1 MPNLKSPSLCSLR
14 LGRKGVWSS
23 SISNVN
29 NCSFDSF
36 CSYATQSLYPKIK
49 EKNPE
54 NVKGG
59 WKFTIAVCLTWVCL
73 VHTGFALFGEELR
86 IAREN
91 EVSWTPIVGNSYQ
104 VQWSPTLVDPVW
116 TDLGSSLAGS
126 GSSQSAYDTSMARVY
141 RVMETVP
148 ASGSVVVAANAIT
161 ANPGFESGTASWT
174 LAAIHS
180 VQALNARTGL
190 SALRSY
196 IPGGANGGQLV
207 KEVPAIVPGKIYT
220 LSFWAKQI
228 SAGTGYVQMY
238 KLEWVGSN
246 GAVLSVAT
254 GNWVNF
260 LGGNS
265 AYSKTT
271 TAAFTAP
278 ANTAT
283 ARITFYFATGAVAG
297 SNGDVWLDDV
307 ALDYQTTTTA
317 TPAQTRQIS
326 STTRNVMG
334 LEWPSLA
341 GVSYTLEENSSLS
354 STGWSAASGTLVG
367 TGGNL
372 SHRVSAEGTQKFF
385 RVSRPIILAA
395 APPNIRLVPTGTAGS
410 ISLAW
415 DTAVA
420 PGVTGYRVLYGTS
433 ATTLNQSVELGLVQ
447 SITLANLI
455 SGQAYYLTVV
465 SLSGDGV
472 SPVGATVLSA
482 APESQAV
489 FLPLF
494 TAATTLEPDPVVET
508 STAKITYLGDRVRD
522 RHARESAF
530 QKYDHYLSWY
540 WEQRVGNIQI
550 IDRVAKGG
558 STITFNYTT
567 LDRLN
572 PAEFRTFFGGVS
584 TLAQYNNNQIATLVS
599 INPSATPGET
609 DYNYSATINQNA
621 NAGNRPLQI
630 GDRVEIEISYFL
642 AGPRNGRLNYYGTTF
657 LYVVGQGIVPWAQG
671 SDLGLPGGI
680 MGGVNQTLD
689 SHPLPTEALL
699 GGLVTLPYQYSN
711 EPQHRFKQMA
721 GNMTG
726 QSAQPFMLGRRLH
739 HTDFQ
744 TGVHSE
750 PDNPVFAQQMNKLGP
765 KFAAQSCVECHVN
778 NGRSL
783 LPVVGTTVEYAGVKV
798 SGSADGTP
806 HPILGEQL
814 QPHATSGAAEAGVVL
829 AGFTPEQEGAYG
841 DGASYKLRKP
851 LLQFSGVIP
860 EHHSLRLAQPLVGLG
875 LLEAIPESAIL
886 ALADPDDANLDGISG
901 RARFVPDPAN
911 SLILRLGR
919 FAHKAAQP
927 KVIHQI
933 AHALNRD
940 MGVVSELFP
949 VLDGETSPR
958 PAEISNTEL
967 DQLNHYAVLLGV
979 GAQRNLLDPEVVRG
993 KQLFTSASCVAC
1005 HTPSFTTS
1013 AYHPKGELRN
1023 QTIRPY
1029 TDLLLH
1035 DMGPGLADSMA
1046 EGDATGAEWRTA
1058 PLWNIGLSAG
1068 VSGGEGYLHDGRA
1081 RTIEEAIL
1089 WHGGEATTS
1098 KEKFRTMSA
1107 SDRAAILLFVRS
1119 L

>member
-1 MPNLKSPSLCSLR
+1 MNKLENSRSAWISVLAAGLACVFLVHPGLAIGGNGGDGGQVSITPETEISWTSVV
-14 LGRKGVWSS
+14 GNTYQAQWSSASGDAVWS
-23 SISNVN
+23 N
-29 NCSFDSF
+29 
-36 CSYATQSLYPKIK
+36 
-49 EKNPE
+49 
-54 NVKGG
+54 
-59 WKFTIAVCLTWVCL
+59 
-73 VHTGFALFGEELR
+73 
-86 IAREN
+86 
-91 EVSWTPIVGNSYQ
+91 
-104 VQWSPTLVDPVW
+104 
-116 TDLGSSLAGS
+116 LGSSVPGSS
-126 GSSQSAYDTSMARVY
+126 GSVQTAHDGSKERIY

-148 ASGSVVVAANAIT
+148 ASGEVLVPANALAD
-161 ANPGFESGTASWT
+161 ANPGFESGSTSWT
-174 LAAIHS
+174 MAPIHTIS
-180 VQALNARTGL
+180 TSNPRSGT
-190 SALRSY
+190 SSLRSN
-196 IPGGANGGQLV
+196 IPGGAVGGTLAKV
-207 KEVPAIVPGKIYT
+207 VPSVVAGKSYT
-220 LSFWAKQI
+220 FSFYARQV
-228 SAGTGYVQMY
+228 SFGPSYVQQY
-238 KLEWVGSN
+238 RVGWVAAG
-246 GAVLSVAT
+246 GTVTWGGWL
-254 GNWVNF
+254 NF
-260 LGGNS
+260 TGGNGVW
-265 AYSKTT
+265 SKVTGSP
-271 TAAFTAP
+271 ATAP
-278 ANTAT
+278 GTAVS
-283 ARITFYFATGAVAG
+283 AKIEWYFATGAVAG
-297 SNGDVWLDDV
+297 AVGEVFLDDMEF
-307 ALDYQTTTTA
+307 AYQTTVPA
-317 TPAQTRQIS
+317 IPAQTRQIS

-341 GVSYTLEENSSLS
+341 GVSYTVEENSSLS
-354 STGWSAASGTLVG
+354 PTGWSAASGTLVG

-372 SHRVSAEGTQKFF
+372 SHRVSAEETQKFF
-385 RVSRPIILAA
+385 RISHPVINPE
-395 APPNIRLVPTGTAGS
+395 APANIRIVPAGIADS

-415 DTAVA
+415 DAVTT
-420 PGVTGYRVLYGTS
+420 PEVTGYRVLYGTS
-433 ATTLNQSVELGLVQ
+433 PTDLNQVMNLGLVT
-447 SITLANLI
+447 SVTLADVVAGRTYYVTVITLAGNVT
-455 SGQAYYLTVV
+455 S
-465 SLSGDGV
+465 S
-472 SPVGATVLSA
+472 VGSTLLSA
-482 APESQAV
+482 APESEPV

-494 TAATTLEPDPVVET
+494 TAATALEPDPVIET

-522 RHARESAF
+522 RHAREANF
-530 QKYDHYLSWY
+530 HIYDHYLSWY

-567 LDRLN
+567 QGLLN

-584 TLAQYNNNQIATLVS
+584 AVAQYNNNQIATLVS
-599 INPSATPGET
+599 TTPSSISGET

-621 NAGNRPLQI
+621 NAGNRALQI

-642 AGPRNGRLNYYGTTF
+642 AAPRNGRKNYYGTTF

-671 SDLGLPGGI
+671 NDLGMSGGI
-680 MGGVNQTLD
+680 VGGVNQTLD
-689 SHPLPTEALL
+689 SHPLPTEAWL

-711 EPQHRFKQMA
+711 EPLHRFKQMA
-721 GNMTG
+721 GNMTA

-765 KFAAQSCVECHVN
+765 KFAAQSCVECHMN

-783 LPVVGTTVEYAGVKV
+783 LPAVGTTVEYAGVKV
-798 SGSADGTP
+798 SDSADGSP

-814 QPHATSGAAEAGVVL
+814 QPHAISGTPEAGVLL
-829 AGFTPEQEGAYG
+829 AGFTTVNGTYG
-841 DGASYKLRKP
+841 DGTPYTLRKP
-851 LLQFSGVIP
+851 ELQFSGVIP
-860 EHHSLRLAQPLVGLG
+860 AYHSLRMAQPLVGLG

-886 ALADPDDANLDGISG
+886 ALADPDDANRDGISG

-958 PAEISNTEL
+958 PAEVSNTEL
-967 DQLNHYAVLLGV
+967 DQLNRYAVLLGV
-979 GAQRNLLDPEVVRG
+979 GAQRDLQDPQVVRG
-993 KQLFTSASCVAC
+993 RTLFSTASCVAC
-1005 HTPSFTTS
+1005 HTSSFTTS

-1023 QTIRPY
+1023 QTIRPF

-1058 PLWNIGLSAG
+1058 PLWNIGLTAG
-1068 VSGGEGYLHDGRA
+1068 VAGGEGYLHDGRA

-1089 WHGGEATTS
+1089 WHGGEAEQA
-1098 KEKFRTMSA
+1098 KENFRKMSA
-1107 SDRAAILLFVRS
+1107 TDRDAVVKFIRS

>member
-1 MPNLKSPSLCSLR
+1 L
-14 LGRKGVWSS
+14 
-23 SISNVN
+23 
-29 NCSFDSF
+29 
-36 CSYATQSLYPKIK
+36 
-49 EKNPE
+49 
-54 NVKGG
+54 
-59 WKFTIAVCLTWVCL
+59 AV
-73 VHTGFALFGEELR
+73 GFACVFFVPPELAAWGNGGDGGQVS
-86 IAREN
+86 ITPET
-91 EVSWTPIVGNSYQ
+91 EISWTSVVGNTYQ
-104 VQWSPTLVDPVW
+104 AQWSPASGNAVW
-116 TDLGSSLAGS
+116 SNLGSSVPGSS
-126 GSSQSAYDTSMARVY
+126 GSVQTAHDGSKERIY

-148 ASGSVVVAANAIT
+148 ASGEVLVAANALAD
-161 ANPGFESGTASWT
+161 ANPGFESGSTGWT
-174 LAAIHS
+174 LAPIHTIS
-180 VQALNARTGL
+180 TSNPRSGT
-190 SALRSY
+190 SSLRSN
-196 IPGGANGGQLV
+196 IPGGAVGGQLAKV
-207 KEVPAIVPGKIYT
+207 VPSVVVGKSYT
-220 LSFWAKQI
+220 FSFYARQV
-228 SAGTGYVQMY
+228 SFGPSYVQQY
-238 KLEWVGSN
+238 RVGWVAAG
-246 GAVLSVAT
+246 GKVT
-254 GNWVNF
+254 WGGWVNF
-260 LGGNS
+260 TGGNNVW
-265 AYSKTT
+265 SKVTGSPS
-271 TAAFTAP
+271 TAP
-278 ANTAT
+278 GTAVG
-283 ARITFYFATGAVAG
+283 AKIEWYFATGAVAG
-297 SNGDVWLDDV
+297 AIGEVFIDDV
-307 ALDYQTTTTA
+307 EFAYQA
-317 TPAQTRQIS
+317 PVPAIPEKTQMIA
-326 STTRNVMG
+326 STTSPVMR
-334 LEWPSLA
+334 LAWPSTQGVTYRVEESASLA
-341 GVSYTLEENSSLS
+341 PPNWSLVATVTADGAEASHGV
-354 STGWSAASGTLVG
+354 AVA
-367 TGGNL
+367 
-372 SHRVSAEGTQKFF
+372 GTQKFF
-385 RVSRPIILAA
+385 RISHPVINPE
-395 APPNIRLVPTGTAGS
+395 APANIRIVPAGIADS

-415 DTAVA
+415 DAVTT

-433 ATTLNQSVELGLVQ
+433 STDLNQVMNLGLVTSVTLADVAAGQ
-447 SITLANLI
+447 TYYVTVITLAGNVTG
-455 SGQAYYLTVV
+455 S
-465 SLSGDGV
+465 
-472 SPVGATVLSA
+472 VGSTLLSA
-482 APESQAV
+482 APESEPV

-494 TAATTLEPDPVVET
+494 TAATALEPDPVIET

-567 LDRLN
+567 QGLLN
-572 PAEFRTFFGGVS
+572 PAEFRTFIGGVS
-584 TLAQYNNNQIATLVS
+584 AVAQYNNNQIATLVS
-599 INPSATPGET
+599 TTPSSISGET

-642 AGPRNGRLNYYGTTF
+642 AAPRNGRKNYYGTTF

-671 SDLGLPGGI
+671 NDLGFPGGI
-680 MGGVNQTLD
+680 VGGVNQTLD
-689 SHPLPTEALL
+689 SHPLPTEAWL
-699 GGLVTLPYQYSN
+699 GGLVTLPYQYSD
-711 EPQHRFKQMA
+711 EPLHRFKQMA
-721 GNMTG
+721 GNMTA
-726 QSAQPFMLGRRLH
+726 QSAHPFMLGRRLH

-783 LPVVGTTVEYAGVKV
+783 LPAVGTTVEYGGVKV
-798 SGSADGTP
+798 SDSADGAP

-814 QPHATSGAAEAGVVL
+814 QPHAIGGTPEAGVLL
-829 AGFTPEQEGAYG
+829 AGFTTLNGTYG
-841 DGASYKLRKP
+841 DGTPYTLRKP
-851 LLQFSGVIP
+851 ELQFSGVIP
-860 EHHSLRLAQPLVGLG
+860 AYHSLRMAQPLVGLG

-886 ALADPDDANLDGISG
+886 ALADPNDANRDGISG

-958 PAEISNTEL
+958 PAEVSNTEL
-967 DQLNHYAVLLGV
+967 DQLNRYAVLLGV
-979 GAQRNLLDPEVVRG
+979 GAQRDLRDAQVVRG

-1046 EGDATGAEWRTA
+1046 EGDVTAAEWRTA
-1058 PLWNIGLSAG
+1058 PLWNIGLTAG
-1068 VSGGEGYLHDGRA
+1068 VAGGEGYLHDGRA

-1089 WHGGEATTS
+1089 WHGGEAEQA
-1098 KEKFRTMSA
+1098 KENFRNMSA
-1107 SDRAAILLFVRS
+1107 ADREALVKFIRS

>member
-1 MPNLKSPSLCSLR
+1 MSNLKSPSLCSLR

-59 WKFTIAVCLTWVCL
+59 RKSAVAVCLAWVCL
-73 VHTGFALFGEELR
+73 VHTGFALFGAELR
-86 IAREN
+86 IARET
-91 EVSWTPIVGNSYQ
+91 EVLWTPIVGNSYQ
-104 VQWSPTLVDPVW
+104 AQWSPTSVDAVW

-148 ASGSVVVAANAIT
+148 ASGSVVVVANTIT
-161 ANPGFESGTASWT
+161 VNPGFESGATGWT
-174 LAAIHS
+174 LGSVHS
-180 VQALNARTGL
+180 VQASNARTGI
-190 SALRSY
+190 SALRSL
-196 IPGGANGGQLV
+196 ISSGGVGAQLT

-228 SAGTGYVQMY
+228 SAGTAYVQRY

-246 GAVLSVAT
+246 SAVLSVAT
-254 GNWVNF
+254 GNWVDF
-260 LGGNS
+260 VGGNS

-307 ALDYQTTTTA
+307 ALEYQTTTPA

-326 STTRNVMG
+326 STTRSVMG

-341 GVSYTLEENSSLS
+341 GVSYTVEENSSLS
-354 STGWSAASGTLVG
+354 STGWSAASGTLAG

-372 SHRVSAEGTQKFF
+372 SHRVSAEGMQKFF
-385 RVSRPIILAA
+385 RVSRPIILVA

-420 PGVTGYRVLYGTS
+420 SGVTGYRVLYGTS

-447 SITLANLI
+447 SVTLPNLI
-455 SGQAYYLTVV
+455 SGQTYYVTVV
-465 SLSGDGV
+465 SLSGDVAG
-472 SPVGATVLSA
+472 PVGATVLSSS
-482 APESQAV
+482 PESDPV

-494 TAATTLEPDPVVET
+494 SVATTRQPDSVVET
-508 STAKITYLGDRVRD
+508 STAKITYIADRVRD
-522 RHARESAF
+522 RHAREANF
-530 QKYDHYLSWY
+530 HIYDHYLTFY
-540 WEQRVGNIQI
+540 WEQRVASIEI
-550 IDRVAKGG
+550 IDHVAKGG
-558 STITFNYTT
+558 TGITFNYTT

-572 PAEFRTFFGGVS
+572 PAEFRTFFGGV
-584 TLAQYNNNQIATLVS
+584 TTVAQYNNNQIATLVS
-599 INPSATPGET
+599 TNPSDTPGET
-609 DYNYSATINQNA
+609 DYNYSATITQNA
-621 NAGNRPLQI
+621 NANNRALQI
-630 GDRVEIEISYFL
+630 GDRVEVEISYFL
-642 AGPRNGRLNYYGTTF
+642 LSPRNGRNNYYGTTL
-657 LYVVGQGIVPWAQG
+657 LYVVGEGIVPWAQAN
-671 SDLGLPGGI
+671 DLGLPGGVVGI
-680 MGGVNQTLD
+680 VNQTLD
-689 SHPLPTEALL
+689 SNPLPQETWL
-699 GGLVTLPYQYSN
+699 GGRTTLPYQYSN
-711 EPQHRFKQMA
+711 EPEHRFKQMA
-721 GNMTG
+721 GNITPENG
-726 QSAQPFMLGRRLH
+726 EAFMLGRRLH

-750 PDNPVFAQQMNKLGP
+750 TGNPVFTAQMNKVGP
-765 KFAAQSCVECHVN
+765 KFVSSSCVSCHVN
-778 NGRSL
+778 NGRAL
-783 LPVVGTTVEYAGVKV
+783 LPATGATLDQAVVKV
-798 SGSADGTP
+798 GGSANGAP
-806 HPILGEQL
+806 HPVLGEQL
-814 QPHATSGAAEAGVVL
+814 QPHATSGPAEAGVVL
-829 AGFTPEQEGAYG
+829 AGFTTENGTYG
-841 DGASYKLRKP
+841 DGASYTLRKP

-860 EHHSLRLAQPLVGLG
+860 SYYSLRVAPALVGLG
-875 LLEAIPESAIL
+875 LLEAVSESAVL
-886 ALADPDDANLDGISG
+886 ALADPSDLNADGISG
-901 RARFVPDPAN
+901 RVNYVPDPNN

-919 FAHKAAQP
+919 FTPKANQSM
-927 KVIHQI
+927 VIHQI
-933 AHALNRD
+933 AYALNHD
-940 MGVVSELFP
+940 MGVASALFP
-949 VLDGETSPR
+949 VFDGETS
-958 PAEISNTEL
+958 AATSEITATEL
-967 DQLNHYAVLLGV
+967 DQMSRYVALLGV
-979 GAQRNLLDPEVVRG
+979 GAQRNFLDSEVVRG

-1005 HTPSFTTS
+1005 HTPSFSTS
-1013 AYHPKGELRN
+1013 AYHPMAELRS
-1023 QTIRPY
+1023 QTIHPY

-1035 DMGPGLADSMA
+1035 DMGPGLADNMDE
-1046 EGDATGAEWRTA
+1046 EGGATGAEWRTA

-1098 KEKFRTMSA
+1098 KENFRTMSA
-1107 SDRAAILLFVRS
+1107 SDRSAILLFLRS

>member
-1 MPNLKSPSLCSLR
+1 MLSSPTRPRIKMNELENSRSA
-14 LGRKGVWSS
+14 W
-23 SISNVN
+23 ISVLVAGLACVFLVHPGLAIGGNGGDGGQVVI
-29 NCSFDSF
+29 S
-36 CSYATQSLYPKIK
+36 
-49 EKNPE
+49 PE
-54 NVKGG
+54 NE
-59 WKFTIAVCLTWVCL
+59 I
-73 VHTGFALFGEELR
+73 
-86 IAREN
+86 
-91 EVSWTPIVGNSYQ
+91 SWTPVVGNTYQ
-104 VQWSPTLVDPVW
+104 AQWSPASGDAVW
-116 TDLGSSLAGS
+116 SNLGSSAPGSS
-126 GSSQSAYDTSMARVY
+126 GSSQSAHDSFMARVY

-148 ASGSVVVAANAIT
+148 ASGSVVVVANAIT
-161 ANPGFESGTASWT
+161 INPGFESGATGWT
-174 LAAIHS
+174 LGSVHS
-180 VQALNARTGL
+180 VQASNARTGN
-190 SALRSY
+190 SALRSL
-196 IPGGANGGQLV
+196 ISSGGVGAQLT

-228 SAGTGYVQMY
+228 SAGAGYVQRY

-246 GAVLSVAT
+246 SAVLSVAT
-254 GNWVNF
+254 GNWVDF
-260 LGGNS
+260 PGGNS

-307 ALDYQTTTTA
+307 ALEYQTTTPA

-341 GVSYTLEENSSLS
+341 GVSYTVEKNSSLS
-354 STGWSAASGTLVG
+354 PTGWSAASGTLVG

-372 SHRVSAEGTQKFF
+372 SHRVSAEETQKFF
-385 RVSRPIILAA
+385 RISHPVINPE
-395 APPNIRLVPTGTAGS
+395 APANIRIVPAGIADS

-415 DTAVA
+415 DAVTT
-420 PGVTGYRVLYGTS
+420 PGVTGYQVLYGTS
-433 ATTLNQSVELGLVQ
+433 STDLNQVMNLGLVT
-447 SITLANLI
+447 SVTLADVVAGRTYYVTVITLAGNVTG
-455 SGQAYYLTVV
+455 S
-465 SLSGDGV
+465 
-472 SPVGATVLSA
+472 VGSTLLSA
-482 APESQAV
+482 APESEPV

-494 TAATTLEPDPVVET
+494 TAATALEPDPVIET

-522 RHARESAF
+522 RHARESNF

-567 LDRLN
+567 QGLLSSS
-572 PAEFRTFFGGVS
+572 EFRTFFQGVN
-584 TLAQYNNNQIATLVS
+584 TVAEYNNNQQATLVS
-599 INPSATPGET
+599 TNPSATPGET

-642 AGPRNGRLNYYGTTF
+642 AAPLNGRNNYYGTTF

-671 SDLGLPGGI
+671 NDLGLPGGI
-680 MGGVNQTLD
+680 VGIGNTRVNQTLD

-711 EPQHRFKQMA
+711 EPLHRFKQMA

-765 KFAAQSCVECHVN
+765 KFAAQSCVECHMN

-783 LPVVGTTVEYAGVKV
+783 LPAVGTTVEYAGVKV
-798 SGSADGTP
+798 SDSADGAP

-814 QPHATSGAAEAGVVL
+814 QPHAISGNPEAGVLL
-829 AGFTPEQEGAYG
+829 AGFTTLSGTYG
-841 DGASYKLRKP
+841 DGTSYTLRKP
-851 LLQFSGVIP
+851 ELQFSGVIP
-860 EHHSLRLAQPLVGLG
+860 AYHSLRLAQPLVGLG

-886 ALADPDDANLDGISG
+886 ALADPVDANRDGISG

-958 PAEISNTEL
+958 PAEVSNTEL
-967 DQLNHYAVLLGV
+967 DQLNRYAVLLGV
-979 GAQRNLLDPEVVRG
+979 GAQRDLQDPQVVRG
-993 KQLFTSASCVAC
+993 RTLFSTASCVAC

-1058 PLWNIGLSAG
+1058 PLWNIGLTAG
-1068 VSGGEGYLHDGRA
+1068 VAGGEGYLHDGRA

-1089 WHGGEATTS
+1089 WHGGEAEQA
-1098 KEKFRTMSA
+1098 KENFRKMSA
-1107 SDRAAILLFVRS
+1107 TDREAVVKFIRS

>member
-1 MPNLKSPSLCSLR
+1 MNKLENSRSAWISVLAAGLACVFLVHPGLAIGGNGGDGGQVSITPETEISWTSVV
-14 LGRKGVWSS
+14 GNTYQAQWSSASGDAVWS
-23 SISNVN
+23 N
-29 NCSFDSF
+29 
-36 CSYATQSLYPKIK
+36 
-49 EKNPE
+49 
-54 NVKGG
+54 
-59 WKFTIAVCLTWVCL
+59 
-73 VHTGFALFGEELR
+73 
-86 IAREN
+86 
-91 EVSWTPIVGNSYQ
+91 
-104 VQWSPTLVDPVW
+104 
-116 TDLGSSLAGS
+116 LGSSVPGSS
-126 GSSQSAYDTSMARVY
+126 GSVQTAHDGNKERIY

-148 ASGSVVVAANAIT
+148 ASGEVLVPANALAD
-161 ANPGFESGTASWT
+161 ANPGFESGSTSWT
-174 LAAIHS
+174 TAPIHTIS
-180 VQALNARTGL
+180 TSNPRSGT
-190 SALRSY
+190 SSLRSN
-196 IPGGANGGQLV
+196 IPGGAVGGQLV
-207 KEVPAIVPGKIYT
+207 KVVPSVVVGKSYT
-220 LSFWAKQI
+220 FSFYARQV
-228 SAGTGYVQMY
+228 SFGVSYVQQY
-238 KLEWVGSN
+238 RVGWVASGGSVTWGGWN
-246 GAVLSVAT
+246 T
-254 GNWVNF
+254 F
-260 LGGNS
+260 TGGNGVW
-265 AYSKTT
+265 SKVTGSP
-271 TAAFTAP
+271 ATAP
-278 ANTAT
+278 GTAVG
-283 ARITFYFATGAVAG
+283 AKIEWYFATGAVAG
-297 SNGDVWLDDV
+297 AIGEVFLDDMEF
-307 ALDYQTTTTA
+307 AYQA
-317 TPAQTRQIS
+317 PVPAIPEKTQMIA
-326 STTRNVMG
+326 STTSPVMR
-334 LEWPSLA
+334 LAWPSTQGVAYRVEESASLA
-341 GVSYTLEENSSLS
+341 SPNWSLVA
-354 STGWSAASGTLVG
+354 TVTADGAEASHDVP
-367 TGGNL
+367 
-372 SHRVSAEGTQKFF
+372 VAGTQKFF
-385 RVSRPIILAA
+385 RISHPVINPE
-395 APPNIRLVPTGTAGS
+395 APANIRIVPAGIADS

-415 DTAVA
+415 DAVTT

-433 ATTLNQSVELGLVQ
+433 STDLNQVMELGLVT
-447 SITLANLI
+447 SVTLADVVADRTYYVTVITLAGNVT
-455 SGQAYYLTVV
+455 S
-465 SLSGDGV
+465 S
-472 SPVGATVLSA
+472 VGSTLLSA
-482 APESQAV
+482 APESEPV

-494 TAATTLEPDPVVET
+494 TAATALEPDPVIET

-522 RHARESAF
+522 RHARESNF

-567 LDRLN
+567 QGLLSSS
-572 PAEFRTFFGGVS
+572 EFRTFFQGVN
-584 TLAQYNNNQIATLVS
+584 TVAEYNNNQQATLVS
-599 INPSATPGET
+599 TNPSATPGET

-642 AGPRNGRLNYYGTTF
+642 AAPLNGRNNYYGTTF

-671 SDLGLPGGI
+671 NDLGLPGGI
-680 MGGVNQTLD
+680 VGIGNTRVNQTLD

-711 EPQHRFKQMA
+711 EPLHRFKQMA

-765 KFAAQSCVECHVN
+765 KFAAQSCVECHMN

-783 LPVVGTTVEYAGVKV
+783 LPAVGTTVEYAGVKV
-798 SGSADGTP
+798 SDSADGAP

-814 QPHATSGAAEAGVVL
+814 QPHAISGNPEAGVLL
-829 AGFTPEQEGAYG
+829 AGFTTLSGTYG
-841 DGASYKLRKP
+841 DGTSYTLRKP
-851 LLQFSGVIP
+851 ELQFSGVIP
-860 EHHSLRLAQPLVGLG
+860 AYHSLRLAQPLVGLG

-886 ALADPDDANLDGISG
+886 ALADPVDANRDGISG

-958 PAEISNTEL
+958 PAEVSNTEL
-967 DQLNHYAVLLGV
+967 DQLNRYAVLLGV
-979 GAQRNLLDPEVVRG
+979 GAQRDLQDPQVVRG
-993 KQLFTSASCVAC
+993 RTLFSTASCVAC

-1058 PLWNIGLSAG
+1058 PLWNIGLTAG
-1068 VSGGEGYLHDGRA
+1068 VAGGEGYLHDGRA

-1089 WHGGEATTS
+1089 WHGGEAEQA
-1098 KEKFRTMSA
+1098 KENFRKMSA
-1107 SDRAAILLFVRS
+1107 TDREAVVKFIRS

>member
-1 MPNLKSPSLCSLR
+1 MNKLENSQSAR
-14 LGRKGVWSS
+14 
-23 SISNVN
+23 ISV
-29 NCSFDSF
+29 
-36 CSYATQSLYPKIK
+36 L
-49 EKNPE
+49 
-54 NVKGG
+54 
-59 WKFTIAVCLTWVCL
+59 AVGFACVFL
-73 VHTGFALFGEELR
+73 VHPGLATAGNGVNAWQAD
-86 IAREN
+86 ISPAS
-91 EVSWTPIVGNSYQ
+91 EVAWTPATGNTYQ
-104 VQWSPTLVDPVW
+104 LQWSPPAGDGPW
-116 TDLGSSLAGS
+116 TSIGSSLAAKAPRQTAVDHERPG
-126 GSSQSAYDTSMARVY
+126 TRVY

-148 ASGSVVVAANAIT
+148 GSGEVLVPVNAL
-161 ANPGFESGTASWT
+161 AEVNPGFESGSTGWTTAP
-174 LAAIHS
+174 IHTIS
-180 VQALNARTGL
+180 TSNPRSGT
-190 SALRSY
+190 SSLRSN
-196 IPGGANGGQLV
+196 IPGGAVGGQLAKV
-207 KEVPAIVPGKIYT
+207 VPSVVVGKSYT
-220 LSFWAKQI
+220 FSFYARQV
-228 SAGTGYVQMY
+228 SAGASYVQQY
-238 KLEWVGSN
+238 RVGWVASG
-246 GAVLSVAT
+246 GTVT
-254 GNWVNF
+254 WGGWVNF
-260 LGGNS
+260 TGGNGVW
-265 AYSKTT
+265 SKVTGSP
-271 TAAFTAP
+271 ATAP
-278 ANTAT
+278 GTAVG
-283 ARITFYFATGAVAG
+283 ARIEWYFATGAVAG
-297 SNGDVWLDDV
+297 AIGEVFIDDV
-307 ALDYQTTTTA
+307 EFAYQGTV
-317 TPAQTRQIS
+317 PAIPEKTQMIA
-326 STTRNVMG
+326 STTSPVMR
-334 LEWPSLA
+334 LAWPSIQGVAYRVEESASLA
-341 GVSYTLEENSSLS
+341 SPNWSLVATVTAEEAETSHHVP
-354 STGWSAASGTLVG
+354 AA
-367 TGGNL
+367 
-372 SHRVSAEGTQKFF
+372 GTQKFF
-385 RVSRPIILAA
+385 RVSYPVITPE
-395 APPNIRLVPTGTAGS
+395 APANIRIVPAGIADS

-415 DTAVA
+415 DGVTT

-433 ATTLNQSVELGLVQ
+433 STDLNQVMNLGLVTSVTLADVVAGQ
-447 SITLANLI
+447 TYYVTVITLAGNVTG
-455 SGQAYYLTVV
+455 S
-465 SLSGDGV
+465 
-472 SPVGATVLSA
+472 VGSTLLSA
-482 APESQAV
+482 EPESEPV

-494 TAATTLEPDPVVET
+494 TAATALEPDPVIET

-567 LDRLN
+567 QGLLN

-584 TLAQYNNNQIATLVS
+584 AVAQYNNNQIATLVS
-599 INPSATPGET
+599 TTPSSISGET

-642 AGPRNGRLNYYGTTF
+642 AAPRNGRKNYYGTTF

-671 SDLGLPGGI
+671 NDLGLPGGI
-680 MGGVNQTLD
+680 VGGVNQTLD
-689 SHPLPTEALL
+689 SHPLPTEAWL
-699 GGLVTLPYQYSN
+699 GGLLTLPYQYSN
-711 EPQHRFKQMA
+711 EPLHRFKQMA
-721 GNMTG
+721 GNMTA
-726 QSAQPFMLGRRLH
+726 QNAQPFMLGRRLH

-783 LPVVGTTVEYAGVKV
+783 LPAVGTTVEYAGVKV
-798 SGSADGTP
+798 SDSTDGAP

-814 QPHATSGAAEAGVVL
+814 QPHAISGNPEAGVLL
-829 AGFTPEQEGAYG
+829 AGFTTLDGTYG
-841 DGASYKLRKP
+841 DGTSYTLRKP
-851 LLQFSGVIP
+851 VLQFSGVIP
-860 EHHSLRLAQPLVGLG
+860 AYHSLRMAQPLVGLG

-886 ALADPDDANLDGISG
+886 ALADPNDANLDGISG
-901 RARFVPDPAN
+901 RARFVPDPSN

-958 PAEISNTEL
+958 PAEVSNTEL
-967 DQLNHYAVLLGV
+967 DQLNRYAVLLGV
-979 GAQRNLLDPEVVRG
+979 GAQRDLRDAQVVRG

-1058 PLWNIGLSAG
+1058 PLWNIGLTAG
-1068 VSGGEGYLHDGRA
+1068 VAGGEGYLHDGRA

-1089 WHGGEATTS
+1089 WHGGEAEQA
-1098 KEKFRTMSA
+1098 KENFRKMSA
-1107 SDRAAILLFVRS
+1107 ADREALVKFIRS

>member
-1 MPNLKSPSLCSLR
+1 M
-14 LGRKGVWSS
+14 WS
-23 SISNVN
+23 N
-29 NCSFDSF
+29 
-36 CSYATQSLYPKIK
+36 
-49 EKNPE
+49 
-54 NVKGG
+54 
-59 WKFTIAVCLTWVCL
+59 
-73 VHTGFALFGEELR
+73 
-86 IAREN
+86 
-91 EVSWTPIVGNSYQ
+91 
-104 VQWSPTLVDPVW
+104 
-116 TDLGSSLAGS
+116 LGSSAPGSS
-126 GSSQSAYDTSMARVY
+126 GSSQSAHDSFMARVY

-148 ASGSVVVAANAIT
+148 ASGSVVVVANAIT
-161 ANPGFESGTASWT
+161 INPGFESGATGWT
-174 LAAIHS
+174 LGSVHS
-180 VQALNARTGL
+180 VQASNARTGN
-190 SALRSY
+190 SALRSL
-196 IPGGANGGQLV
+196 ISSGGVGAQLT

-228 SAGTGYVQMY
+228 SAGAGYVQRY

-246 GAVLSVAT
+246 SAVLSVAT
-254 GNWVNF
+254 GNWVDF
-260 LGGNS
+260 PGGNS

-307 ALDYQTTTTA
+307 ALEYQTTTPA

-341 GVSYTLEENSSLS
+341 GVSYTVEANSSLS
-354 STGWSAASGTLVG
+354 PTGWSAASGTLVG

-372 SHRVSAEGTQKFF
+372 SHRVSAEETQKFF
-385 RVSRPIILAA
+385 RISHPVINPE
-395 APPNIRLVPTGTAGS
+395 APANIRIVPAGIADS

-415 DTAVA
+415 DSVTT

-433 ATTLNQSVELGLVQ
+433 STDLNKVMELGLVTSVTLADVVAGQ
-447 SITLANLI
+447 TYYVTVITLAGNVTG
-455 SGQAYYLTVV
+455 S
-465 SLSGDGV
+465 
-472 SPVGATVLSA
+472 VGSTLLSA
-482 APESQAV
+482 APESEPV

-494 TAATTLEPDPVVET
+494 TAATALEPDPVIET

-522 RHARESAF
+522 RHARESTF

-567 LDRLN
+567 QGLLN

-584 TLAQYNNNQIATLVS
+584 AVAQYNNNQIATLVS
-599 INPSATPGET
+599 TTPSSISGET

-621 NAGNRPLQI
+621 NAGNRALQI

-642 AGPRNGRLNYYGTTF
+642 AAPRNGRKNYYGTTF

-671 SDLGLPGGI
+671 NDLGLSGGI
-680 MGGVNQTLD
+680 VGGVNQTLD

-711 EPQHRFKQMA
+711 EPPHRFKQMA
-721 GNMTG
+721 GNMTA

-765 KFAAQSCVECHVN
+765 KFAAQSCVECHMN

-783 LPVVGTTVEYAGVKV
+783 LPAVGTTVEYAGVKV
-798 SGSADGTP
+798 SDSADGSP

-814 QPHATSGAAEAGVVL
+814 QPHAISGNPEAGVLL
-829 AGFTPEQEGAYG
+829 AGFTTLNGTYG
-841 DGASYKLRKP
+841 DGTPYTLRKP
-851 LLQFSGVIP
+851 ELQFSGVIP
-860 EHHSLRLAQPLVGLG
+860 AYHSLRLAQPLVGLG

-886 ALADPDDANLDGISG
+886 ALADPDDANRDGISG

-958 PAEISNTEL
+958 PAEVSNTEL
-967 DQLNHYAVLLGV
+967 DQLNRYAVLLGV
-979 GAQRNLLDPEVVRG
+979 GAQRDLQDPQVVRG
-993 KQLFTSASCVAC
+993 RTLFSTASCVAC

-1058 PLWNIGLSAG
+1058 PLWNIGLTAG
-1068 VSGGEGYLHDGRA
+1068 VAGGEGYLHDGRA

-1089 WHGGEATTS
+1089 WHGGEAEQA
-1098 KEKFRTMSA
+1098 KENFRKMSA
-1107 SDRAAILLFVRS
+1107 TDRDAVVKFIRS